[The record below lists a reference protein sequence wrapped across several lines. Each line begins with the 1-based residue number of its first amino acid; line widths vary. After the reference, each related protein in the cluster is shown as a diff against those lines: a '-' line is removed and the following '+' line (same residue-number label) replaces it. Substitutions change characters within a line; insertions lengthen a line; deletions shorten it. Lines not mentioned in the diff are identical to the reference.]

1 MSSPFPFIAS
11 DHMAMAEMARE
22 LQGGLP
28 AVRDWLAR
36 FAVLSGNISAHN
48 AAEELFMDPALREA
62 SSALDVK
69 TLAETAMYAQLQPAT
84 LVLRKRPASPDSL
97 LLLPS
102 PPKPSLLTPQQPRL
116 DELHVP
122 LLFKRHH

>member
-1 MSSPFPFIAS
+1 
-11 DHMAMAEMARE
+11 MAMAEMARE

-48 AAEELFMDPALREA
+48 AAEELFLDPALREA

-102 PPKPSLLTPQQPRL
+102 PPKPSNSLLNPKQPRL